1 MSTWAQS
8 GDGPVVLR
16 AEKLG
21 RSVREK
27 VLVMDASFEV
37 RKGETLAIA
46 GPSGSGK
53 SSLLRLLNRLDEPT
67 SGTVYLDGVDYR
79 KIAPREL
86 RRRVGMVT
94 QRAYLFPGTV
104 AENLRF
110 GPRQRG
116 EELNQSRIEE
126 LLAGVGLAGY
136 GSRDVANL
144 SGGEAQ
150 RVSFARTLANSP
162 EGLVLDEPTSALDED
177 SKHGVEAL
185 IVQIGHAQGIPC
197 VLVTHDMGQAA
208 RLAQRV
214 LILEAGRIVRS
225 GRSRRCCVLKA
236 LFHGQLQ
243 LGLAQS
249 VVAGL
254 AALVVVLVG
263 RRRGIHLEKELAI
276 AMVRGLVQIVTV
288 GSILLL
294 LLRGPDWTSVF
305 LLVAMIVAAERPR
318 HGARRVCRR
327 RSWFPPG
334 RSRVAR
340 VR

>member
-67 SGTVYLDGVDYR
+67 SGTVYLDGIDYR

-162 EGLVLDEPTSALDED
+162 EGLVLDEPTSALD
-177 SKHGVEAL
+177 
-185 IVQIGHAQGIPC
+185 
-197 VLVTHDMGQAA
+197 
-208 RLAQRV
+208 
-214 LILEAGRIVRS
+214 
-225 GRSRRCCVLKA
+225 
-236 LFHGQLQ
+236 
-243 LGLAQS
+243 
-249 VVAGL
+249 
-254 AALVVVLVG
+254 
-263 RRRGIHLEKELAI
+263 
-276 AMVRGLVQIVTV
+276 
-288 GSILLL
+288 
-294 LLRGPDWTSVF
+294 
-305 LLVAMIVAAERPR
+305 
-318 HGARRVCRR
+318 
-327 RSWFPPG
+327 
-334 RSRVAR
+334 
-340 VR
+340 